1 MIQIQTPVWQDY
13 ELIDSGN
20 RYKLERFGNYVLS
33 RPEPQ
38 AVWDPALPQEK
49 WRQLAHVHFALTGK
63 GGREERGEWQH
74 YRALKEPWFV
84 QYKSKQLS
92 LRFRLALTAF
102 KHVGLFPEQAANWE
116 YIASVCKRMQ
126 QPKVL
131 NLFAYTGGASLAA
144 RQAGA
149 EVVHVDAVRQVV
161 NWASQNQEASK
172 LDGIRWVVEDAMKFV
187 QREVKRGRKYQGIL
201 LDPPAYGRGPNGEK
215 WVLEDHINELMQ
227 LCAKLLDEQ
236 QHFFLLNLYSVGFSA
251 LIAESLTQSVFR
263 HLPAARH
270 AEVGEL
276 YVPDH
281 AGRKLPLGT
290 YLRFQGGF

>member
-1 MIQIQTPVWQDY
+1 MIQIETPRWQDY

-20 RYKLERFGNYVLS
+20 RYKLERFGKYVLS

-38 AVWDPALPQEK
+38 AVWDPALPEEE
-49 WRQLAHVHFALTGK
+49 WNRLADVHFALTGK
-63 GGREERGEWQH
+63 GGREERGEWRHRRPVQ
-74 YRALKEPWFV
+74 EPWFV
-84 QYKSKQLS
+84 HYKSKQLR

-116 YIASVCKRMQ
+116 YIASVCGQLQ

-161 NWASQNQEASK
+161 NWASQNQEASN

-187 QREVKRGRKYQGIL
+187 RREVKRGRKYQGIL

-215 WVLEDHINELMQ
+215 WVLEEHINELVH
-227 LCAKLLDEQ
+227 LCAELLDERR
-236 QHFFLLNLYSVGFSA
+236 HFFLLNLYSVGFSA
-251 LIAESLTQSVFR
+251 LVAESLVKTVFR
-263 HLPAARH
+263 HLAAARQP
-270 AEVGEL
+270 EIGEL
-276 YVPDH
+276 YVADH
-281 AGRKLPLGT
+281 AQRKLPLGT
-290 YLRFQGGF
+290 YLRFKSMM